1 MRYTRYE
8 NIVDN
13 TQSTFYNIKRTIFF
27 IIGSKNMKEHF
38 EDLGSYLSLKDRA
51 YQNIKFHIIIGT
63 LKPGTRLLE
72 EELSKAMNISR
83 APIREAFNRLEK
95 EGFVTIVPRKG
106 AAVAK
111 ITAQAIEDIFE
122 IRESLES
129 LAVKKSIGKISI
141 EKLEKV
147 VESFKN
153 FINKPSNA
161 ENCIQ
166 YLTLDKKFHDLLS
179 QNCGNK
185 KLIELLANLQE
196 QIHWLRNV
204 SLKRIT
210 FAGSVKEH
218 LAIIEALKKND
229 IKLVIKALLL
239 HLERAKR
246 SSLEEINSWSN
257 ISK

>member
-1 MRYTRYE
+1 
-8 NIVDN
+8 
-13 TQSTFYNIKRTIFF
+13 
-27 IIGSKNMKEHF
+27 MKEYF
-38 EDLGSYLSLKDRA
+38 EDLRNYLSLKDRA
-51 YQNIKFHIIIGT
+51 YYNIKFQIIIGT
-63 LKPGTRLLE
+63 LKPGTRLPE
-72 EELSKAMNISR
+72 EELSKIMNISR

-95 EGFVTIVPRKG
+95 EGFVTIIPRKG
-106 AAVAK
+106 AAVSK
-111 ITAQAIEDIFE
+111 ITAQTIEDIFE

-129 LAVKKSIGKISI
+129 LAVKKSIKKIYI

-147 VESFKN
+147 GEEFKK
-153 FINKPSNA
+153 FINKPTNA
-161 ENCIQ
+161 ENCIR

-196 QIHWLRNV
+196 QIHWLRNI
-204 SLKRIT
+204 SLKKIT

-218 LAIIEALKKND
+218 FAIIEALKKND
-229 IKLVIKALLL
+229 EELINEVLLQ

-257 ISK
+257 TPK

>member
-1 MRYTRYE
+1 MKKYFE
-8 NIVDN
+8 N
-13 TQSTFYNIKRTIFF
+13 
-27 IIGSKNMKEHF
+27 
-38 EDLGSYLSLKDRA
+38 LGNNLSLKDRA
-51 YQNIKFHIIIGT
+51 YRNIKFQIIRGT
-63 LKPGTRLLE
+63 LKPGARLPE

-95 EGFVTIVPRKG
+95 EGFVTIIPRKG
-106 AAVAK
+106 TAVSN
-111 ITAQAIEDIFE
+111 ITAQIIEDIFE
-122 IRESLES
+122 IRETLES

-147 VESFKN
+147 GESFKN
-153 FINKPSNA
+153 FINKFSNV

-166 YLTLDKKFHDLLS
+166 YLALDKKFHDLLS

-196 QIHWLRNV
+196 QIHWLRNI

-218 LAIIEALKKND
+218 LAIIEALKKNGEELI
-229 IKLVIKALLL
+229 IKVLLQ
-239 HLERAKR
+239 HLERAKE
-246 SSLEEINSWSN
+246 SSLAEINSLN
-257 ISK
+257 ITSE

>member
-1 MRYTRYE
+1 M
-8 NIVDN
+8 VK
-13 TQSTFYNIKRTIFF
+13 SLKKRR
-27 IIGSKNMKEHF
+27 NMKEYF
-38 EDLGSYLSLKDRA
+38 EDLGNYLSLSLKDRV
-51 YQNIKFHIIIGT
+51 YQNMKYQIIIGT

-95 EGFVTIVPRKG
+95 EGFVTIIPRKG
-106 AAVAK
+106 AAVSK
-111 ITAQAIEDIFE
+111 ITAQAIEDIFDIFE
-122 IRESLES
+122 IRETLES

-141 EKLEKV
+141 EQLEKV
-147 VESFKN
+147 GESFKK
-153 FINKPSNA
+153 FIDKPVNA
-161 ENCIQ
+161 ESCIQ
-166 YLTLDKKFHDLLS
+166 YLALDKKFHDLLS

-196 QIHWLRNV
+196 QIHWLRNI

-229 IKLVIKALLL
+229 EKLIIKALLQ
-239 HLERAKR
+239 HLERAKE
-246 SSLEEINSWSN
+246 SSLIEVNSWNSTSN
-257 ISK
+257 SLLK